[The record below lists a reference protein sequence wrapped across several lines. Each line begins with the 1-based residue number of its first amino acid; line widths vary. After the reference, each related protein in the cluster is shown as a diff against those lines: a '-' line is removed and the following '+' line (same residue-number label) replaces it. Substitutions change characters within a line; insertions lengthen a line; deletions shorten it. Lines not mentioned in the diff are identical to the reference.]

1 MLNNFLSHF
10 SSCIDSHDGMVNLFS
25 ILETNF
31 LNFALQG
38 LVASLLYVARCGYH
52 VMNLS
57 LAHGLLHIYSSAPQ
71 KPYQPPSSPCFPCG
85 TCRYHPALENNQLQY
100 SIPAAQK
107 NCPFGQ
113 AHCNLIFSKGFEVDF
128 DQLSWEVLV
137 S

>member
-1 MLNNFLSHF
+1 MLFQIIALNLLTKKKFITVNLKLQLLYTQTLMLNNFLSHF
-10 SSCIDSHDGMVNLFS
+10 SSCVDSHDGMVNLFCN
-25 ILETNF
+25 LETNF

-100 SIPAAQK
+100 SIPAA
-107 NCPFGQ
+107 
-113 AHCNLIFSKGFEVDF
+113 
-128 DQLSWEVLV
+128 
-137 S
+137 

>member
-1 MLNNFLSHF
+1 MLFQIIALNLLTKKKIITVNLKLQLLYTQTLMLNNFLSHF

-100 SIPAAQK
+100 SIPAA
-107 NCPFGQ
+107 
-113 AHCNLIFSKGFEVDF
+113 
-128 DQLSWEVLV
+128 
-137 S
+137 